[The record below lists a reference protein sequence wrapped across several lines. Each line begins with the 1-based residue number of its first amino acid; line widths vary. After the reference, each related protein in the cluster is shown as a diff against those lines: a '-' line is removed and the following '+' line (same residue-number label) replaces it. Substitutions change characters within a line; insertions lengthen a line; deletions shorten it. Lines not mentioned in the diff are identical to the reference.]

1 MEATGRASFD
11 QQPEDH
17 PLPPTSPTHTRK
29 KTTKQE
35 KGLVMIPAITKIY
48 SLYSTVPQVR
58 CWFALKTTNYCCR
71 VQMCPG
77 KIVVLAKKDSKK
89 FVFSTKSLEK
99 ISFFSFFLFSSFSF
113 FAPKMLQCV

>member
-1 MEATGRASFD
+1 
-11 QQPEDH
+11 
-17 PLPPTSPTHTRK
+17 
-29 KTTKQE
+29 
-35 KGLVMIPAITKIY
+35 MIPAITKIY